1 MSSQKGTSKI
11 NILAVTAC
19 TTGVAHTYM
28 AAEILEKL
36 ARKYDFNIKIETQG
50 VLGIKNKLL
59 ESDIAQTDLV
69 IVAADIVIDEPAR
82 FSGCRVINVKIGSLL
97 MDSSSLLVN
106 IKKILHYSKGKTLD
120 ILPVMRFYS
129 IKPHLHQEH
138 HQLRHCRFIICKL
151 SA

>member
-50 VLGIKNKLL
+50 VLGNQKQAIR
-59 ESDIAQTDLV
+59 E
-69 IVAADIVIDEPAR
+69 
-82 FSGCRVINVKIGSLL
+82 
-97 MDSSSLLVN
+97 
-106 IKKILHYSKGKTLD
+106 
-120 ILPVMRFYS
+120 
-129 IKPHLHQEH
+129 
-138 HQLRHCRFIICKL
+138 
-151 SA
+151 

>member
-69 IVAADIVIDEPAR
+69 IVAADIVIDEPAC
-82 FSGCRVINVKIGSLL
+82 FSGCRVINVKISSLL

-120 ILPVMRFYS
+120 I
-129 IKPHLHQEH
+129 
-138 HQLRHCRFIICKL
+138 
-151 SA
+151 